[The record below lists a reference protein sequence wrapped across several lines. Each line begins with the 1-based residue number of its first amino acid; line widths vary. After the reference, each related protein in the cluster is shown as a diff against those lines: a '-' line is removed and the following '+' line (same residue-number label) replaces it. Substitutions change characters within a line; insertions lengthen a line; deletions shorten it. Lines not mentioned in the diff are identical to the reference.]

1 MQMTRRAAFAALIIF
16 GAFLI
21 HNVNAL
27 YIEPNIL
34 GFKDP
39 RVDYAKIELLKN
51 AIGSVPWTLSGLG
64 HLLSGFAMVYLALG
78 ARAIFRNYKL
88 VSTRVAMLAAVIG
101 AVGFMMT
108 GISDLVGGGLFGLPT
123 GAVRQLVAQNPDL
136 ERPAYLA
143 MSLGRIVFNC
153 LAQVGLGWYAVLVSG
168 CGLRTGVLPRWF
180 CYVGYVSGIMGLVQ
194 GVVFFPFYLQFV
206 LIWSLLFA
214 IVLFRMPT
222 ATPEPQHS

>member
-1 MQMTRRAAFAALIIF
+1 MPLTRRAAIASLIIF

-51 AIGSVPWTLSGLG
+51 AVGSVPWTLSGLG
-64 HLLSGFAMVYLALG
+64 HFVTGFAMVYLALG
-78 ARAIFRNYKL
+78 ARGLFRNYKL
-88 VSTRVAMLAAVIG
+88 TPSRVAMLAALIG
-101 AVGFMMT
+101 AVGFMLT
-108 GISDLVGGGLFGLPT
+108 GISDLIGGGLFGLPN
-123 GAVRQLVAQNPDL
+123 GAVKLMVAQNPDL

-153 LAQVGLGWYAVLVSG
+153 LAQVGLGWYAVLVSW
-168 CGLRTGVLPRWF
+168 CGRRTGLLPAWF
-180 CYVGYVSGIMGLVQ
+180 CYFGYLSGFMGVVQ
-194 GVVFFPFYLQFV
+194 GVLFFPFYLQFV

-214 IVLFRMPT
+214 IVLFRFPT
-222 ATPEPQHS
+222 VTPAQEAG